1 MELSTG
7 EIFIRHR
14 RQAWHAYY
22 DIFVRHAFGSLRD
35 VMQEVAYSPMMAGY
49 LTFLQNKAIAY
60 DGSYPDENFGAR
72 TSHSLPPSLPTT
84 HRPTHPPS
92 VQRVS

>member
-1 MELSTG
+1 M
-7 EIFIRHR
+7 R
-14 RQAWHAYY
+14 
-22 DIFVRHAFGSLRD
+22 
-35 VMQEVAYSPMMAGY
+35 EVAYSPMMAGY

-72 TSHSLPPSLPTT
+72 TFPPPHSRLLLPPFLPHSLPPTPTNLPT
-84 HRPTHPPS
+84 HSPF